1 MSNHIK
7 AARILARAA
16 AISLKVDKMLATATA
31 LLGDA
36 PAKPAKTAPAKKVA
50 AAAKKVAK
58 TAPAKKVAKTAPA
71 KKVAKGG
78 PAKKTAPAKKVAAP
92 AKKAKRVVQESD
104 FPDV

>member
-1 MSNHIK
+1 MSNPVK
-7 AARILARAA
+7 AARILARATVVA
-16 AISLKVDKMLATATA
+16 NNALKLIATATA

-58 TAPAKKVAKTAPA
+58 AAPAKKVAKTAPA